1 MRYRTLGKT
10 GIEVGELGMGG
21 LFVASHSAELE
32 EGVRAVRRALELGVN
47 YVDTAPSY
55 GNSEEVLGQALEGVE
70 QPYVLSTKLGGRPQ
84 PFDPQDKGLLRQS
97 VETSLQLLKRDHI
110 DILMVHEPDRP
121 GLYDWYSDWHRF
133 HGPVC
138 ELLAELKQEGIIR
151 FTGIGGTTAYTMPHL
166 IDTGE
171 YDVVLTAFNYSLLW
185 QEALISVLPAAKEQG
200 IGIIIGSP
208 LQQGALAHVYEE
220 EVERGARW
228 LSLPRRQQYK
238 KLYAL
243 VRELGVELPELAL
256 RFVLSNPDISTV
268 LMGARSVQ
276 EVEQNVAAAQKGA
289 LEEQVLEQIQE
300 IADMVPFRPF
310 EEPFGL
316 PFTRDYKGPGG
327 A

>member
-1 MRYRTLGKT
+1 MRRRTLGKT
-10 GIEVGELGMGG
+10 GFEVSELGMGG
-21 LFVASHSAELE
+21 LFVAAHSAELE

-97 VETSLQLLKRDHI
+97 VGTSLQLLKRDHI

-121 GLYDWYSDWHRF
+121 GLYDWYSDWDRF

-228 LSLPRRQQYK
+228 LSPPRWVSACGRGPIIATRSVSQYRNSLVSMCNFENLPR
-238 KLYAL
+238 L
-243 VRELGVELPELAL
+243 
-256 RFVLSNPDISTV
+256 
-268 LMGARSVQ
+268 
-276 EVEQNVAAAQKGA
+276 
-289 LEEQVLEQIQE
+289 
-300 IADMVPFRPF
+300 
-310 EEPFGL
+310 
-316 PFTRDYKGPGG
+316 
-327 A
+327 